1 MREKQEFFLLGE
13 HFHRYISHIK
23 APANLRPNMS
33 SYKSSL
39 KNVISLKM
47 EKQSP
52 EANSEPCQAPQT
64 ERFAE
69 ITIFTIFSIHYI
81 LDVWQGPEYASKV
94 NKVLIQK

>member
-1 MREKQEFFLLGE
+1 
-13 HFHRYISHIK
+13 
-23 APANLRPNMS
+23 
-33 SYKSSL
+33 
-39 KNVISLKM
+39 M

-64 ERFAE
+64 ERFAK
-69 ITIFTIFSIHYI
+69 ITIFTILSIHYI

>member
-1 MREKQEFFLLGE
+1 
-13 HFHRYISHIK
+13 
-23 APANLRPNMS
+23 
-33 SYKSSL
+33 
-39 KNVISLKM
+39 M